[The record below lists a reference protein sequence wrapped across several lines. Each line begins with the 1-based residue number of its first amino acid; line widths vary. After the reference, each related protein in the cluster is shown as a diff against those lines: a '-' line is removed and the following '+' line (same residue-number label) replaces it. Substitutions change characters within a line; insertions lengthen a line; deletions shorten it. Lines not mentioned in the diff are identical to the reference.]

1 MWNQENLTSGL
12 MGLSVAIFTRLL
24 GWSVDEL
31 ELFLVD
37 VRREM
42 KDTSIHAYW
51 EMLVFHY
58 LFPWR

>member
-1 MWNQENLTSGL
+1 
-12 MGLSVAIFTRLL
+12 MGISVAIFTRVL
-24 GWSVDEL
+24 GWNVDEL

-51 EMLVFHY
+51 SMLVFY
-58 LFPWR
+58 CPIP